1 MIPGSGRSPGKGN
14 GNPLQYSCLKKP
26 MDREAW
32 RSTVLGIVRVGHD
45 LVTKPPSKYQ
55 WASQMALVVKN
66 PIASAGD
73 IKDLVQEDLLENEM
87 ATHSS
92 ILSWRILWTEE
103 PDWLQSIE
111 LQSVRHD

>member
-1 MIPGSGRSPGKGN
+1 M
-14 GNPLQYSCLKKP
+14 
-26 MDREAW
+26 
-32 RSTVLGIVRVGHD
+32 
-45 LVTKPPSKYQ
+45 TKPPSKYQ

>member
-1 MIPGSGRSPGKGN
+1 
-14 GNPLQYSCLKKP
+14 

-73 IKDLVQEDLLENEM
+73 
-87 ATHSS
+87 TGS
-92 ILSWRILWTEE
+92 IPGWERSPGERNGN
-103 PDWLQSIE
+103 PLQ
-111 LQSVRHD
+111 

>member
-1 MIPGSGRSPGKGN
+1 
-14 GNPLQYSCLKKP
+14 
-26 MDREAW
+26 MDRETW
-32 RSTVLGIVRVGHD
+32 RATVLGIVRVGHD
-45 LVTKPPSKYQ
+45 LVTKPPPKYQ

-66 PIASAGD
+66 PTHSAGN

-103 PDWLQSIE
+103 PGWLQSIE